1 MTHRLLSRSACK
13 PCVHTNL
20 SWGERPGCHSF
31 QVPPGNGLKPPSAVA
46 SPSDAVGTSVHRVK
60 LPKSRPRGETAA
72 LVIMTLPDEAT
83 DVSSMWPTIL
93 QRPPGLDTC
102 VDAVLGVRG
111 SLRSLR
117 RDSQVPA
124 RAESSAVQAAVGQ
137 HRRDRPVERRSP
149 LALSGRQRS
158 LPDRQQSRD
167 HDPSPWLRRRCS
179 LSCRPASLAADD
191 RGPFL
196 PTLGVT
202 PRYPGGLTF

>member
-1 MTHRLLSRSACK
+1 MTHGCLSGSACK

-31 QVPPGNGLKPPSAVA
+31 QVPPGNGLKPPPAGA
-46 SPSDAVGTSVHRVK
+46 SPTDGVGTSVHRGK
-60 LPKSRPRGETAA
+60 LPTSRPLLETAA
-72 LVIMTLPDEAT
+72 LVIKTLPDEST

-93 QRPPGLDTC
+93 QRPPGLDIG

-137 HRRDRPVERRSP
+137 PRRDRPVERRSP
-149 LALSGRQRS
+149 LALSGRQRP

-167 HDPSPWLRRRCS
+167 HG
-179 LSCRPASLAADD
+179 AAGLAAPILRPGYEDGAPCRAD
-191 RGPFL
+191 RL
-196 PTLGVT
+196 PEQPTSGALFC
-202 PRYPGGLTF
+202 PP